1 MADYEKIAIT
11 LRTDDKAFVDDLA
24 QKKAVGRSAVIRWA
38 LDHYR
43 AFLISST
50 STYRI
55 DRDIEDQPTE
65 TAA

>member
-11 LRTDDKAFVDDLA
+11 LRTDDKEFVDGVA
-24 QKKAVGRSAVIRWA
+24 REKSVGRSAVIRWA

-43 AFLISST
+43 AFLIASN

-55 DRDIEDQPTE
+55 DRTVEEETTE